1 MRALHIAVKD
11 TLTRFRDRNG
21 ITLMLVAPLVL
32 AAVIGAAFS
41 GISNQPVD
49 VPMALVDE
57 DRSPGSAAFVEGLRN
72 VEAARVVAITE
83 MPSAAQAREAA
94 RVGEFRAAVVIPAG
108 FAAAAATNGAHVEI
122 YTDPTSVVGSA
133 AIGEAVAQVA
143 AGFNARLTGAAVPV
157 EAPEPANPF
166 ANGSPLAY
174 FAPSM
179 AVLFLM
185 FTLFDAASS
194 ILEEERQ
201 GTLAR
206 MMVAPTT
213 FAPLL
218 AGKLLGVFATG
229 ALQLTVLI
237 VATRLMFGLRWGPLG
252 GVALMVVSVALAAA
266 ALGACIVAFSR
277 TEQQAGIASAAIAML
292 FGVLGGSFFNMGAFP
307 AWMQP
312 LSKLTLNR
320 WALDGFTDLTQRG
333 LSTAAV
339 LPEAGV
345 LLGAALLFGFIA
357 VLRLPRRFVR

>member
-1 MRALHIAVKD
+1 MRAFHIAFKD

-21 ITLMLVAPLVL
+21 ILLMFAAPLVL
-32 AAVIGAAFS
+32 AAVVGAAFS
-41 GISNQPVD
+41 GISRQPVD

-57 DRSPGSAAFVEGLRN
+57 DGSPASVAFVEGLKN
-72 VEAARVVAITE
+72 VEASGLVAISE
-83 MPSAAQAREAA
+83 MMSAADAREAA
-94 RVGEFRAAVVIPAG
+94 RLGEVRAAVVIPAG
-108 FAAAAATNGAHVEI
+108 FALAGAGSPAQVEV
-122 YTDPTSVVGSA
+122 YTDPTSVVGSVVVS
-133 AIGEAVAQVA
+133 EVVAQVA
-143 AGFNARLTGAAVPV
+143 AGFNARLTGAAEPI
-157 EAPEPANPF
+157 EAPERANPF
-166 ANGSPLAY
+166 ANSSPLAY

-213 FAPLL
+213 FGPLL

-237 VATRLMFGLRWGPLG
+237 VATRLIFGLRWGPVG
-252 GVALMVVSVALAAA
+252 GVALMVISVALAAA

-277 TEQQAGIASAAIAML
+277 NEQQAGIASAAIAML
-292 FGVLGGSFFNMGAFP
+292 FGILGGSFFNMAGFP
-307 AWMQP
+307 AWMEP

-320 WALDGFTDLTQRG
+320 WALDGFTDLTLRG
-333 LSTAAV
+333 LSTVDV

-345 LLGAALLFGFIA
+345 LLGAALLFGTIA
-357 VLRLPRRFVR
+357 VLRLPKRFVR

>member
-1 MRALHIAVKD
+1 MRAIRIALKD

-21 ITLMLVAPLVL
+21 LLLMLAAPLVL

-41 GISNQPVD
+41 GISRQPVD

-57 DRSPGSAAFVEGLRN
+57 DKSPASAAFVEGLRN
-72 VEAARVVAITE
+72 VAASGLLDITE
-83 MPSAAQAREAA
+83 LDSAAEAREAA
-94 RVGEFRAAVVIPAG
+94 RLGKYRAAVIIPAG
-108 FAAAAATNGAHVEI
+108 LAATAAGGPAQVEI
-122 YTDPTSVVGSA
+122 FTDPTSVVGSA
-133 AIGEAVAQVA
+133 VISEAVAQVA
-143 AGFNARLTGAAVPV
+143 AAFNARITGAATPV
-157 EAPEPANPF
+157 EAPAPVNPF
-166 ANGSPLAY
+166 ADASPLAY

-206 MMVAPTT
+206 MMITPTT

-218 AGKLLGVFATG
+218 TGKLLGVFATG

-237 VATRLMFGLRWGPLG
+237 VATRLIFGLRWGPVG
-252 GVALMVVSVALAAA
+252 GVALMVISAALAAA
-266 ALGACIVAFSR
+266 ALGACIVAFAR

-292 FGVLGGSFFNMGAFP
+292 FGILGGSFFNSSAFP

-333 LSTAAV
+333 LSTVDV
-339 LPEAGV
+339 LPEAAV
-345 LLGAALLFGFIA
+345 LLGAALMFGVLA